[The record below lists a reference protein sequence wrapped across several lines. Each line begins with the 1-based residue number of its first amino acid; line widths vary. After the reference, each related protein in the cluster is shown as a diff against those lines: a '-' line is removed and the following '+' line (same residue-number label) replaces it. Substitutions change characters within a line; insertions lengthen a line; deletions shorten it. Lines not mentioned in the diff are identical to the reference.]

1 MKVNGDSIP
10 HKRKSTISSRRSSA
24 THKMKSLPS
33 DFFEKILLL
42 EMEKVIKTI
51 LRIIILNRIK
61 LACINRG
68 KKLEGCKMLIRGEG
82 ATKSLHPQRIGSE
95 KI

>member
-24 THKMKSLPS
+24 AHKMKSLPS

-42 EMEKVIKTI
+42 EMEIEEDFSLEAMNQLISLYSVIYSI
-51 LRIIILNRIK
+51 
-61 LACINRG
+61 
-68 KKLEGCKMLIRGEG
+68 
-82 ATKSLHPQRIGSE
+82 
-95 KI
+95 